1 MCSKLYK
8 YIFFLIVINL
18 LFVGCCYNGIY
29 SENGLCRRKINDYKL
44 KNTSLE
50 NIDTLAVYKEKINF
64 ALNSITKEYVYFEK
78 NEENTYPYVSYLKF
92 YPNNKVGL
100 FSIAKSD
107 TLKLTRE
114 HFNPSKATMGYYF
127 VEDNKIRIKFSIVFQ
142 CSHQVLRE
150 KGIINK
156 DSITTLQSG
165 HSGTIYVKRNVET
178 EYLKNWKP
186 DW

>member
-1 MCSKLYK
+1 MGYKFCK
-8 YIFFLIVINL
+8 YIFFLIGL
-18 LFVGCCYNGIY
+18 SSLFVSCCYNGIY
-29 SENGLCRRKINDYKL
+29 SKDGLCRRKINDYKL
-44 KNTSLE
+44 KNTLIE

-64 ALNSITKEYVYFEK
+64 ALNTITKEYVYFEK
-78 NEENTYPYVSYLKF
+78 SEENTYPYVSYLKF
-92 YPNNKVGL
+92 YPNNKLGL
-100 FSIAKSD
+100 FIIAKSD

-127 VEDNKIRIKFSIVFQ
+127 LDGNKIRIKFSIVFQ
-142 CSHQVLRE
+142 CSHQTLGE

-165 HSGTIYVKRNVET
+165 HSGTIYVKRNVEK
-178 EYLKNWKP
+178 EYIENWKP